1 MTMRKNEFLRSLRRR
16 LRRYPSAEVDEA
28 LAYYEELIA
37 DKMECGKTEAQA
49 VAEFGDVAL
58 VAASIAGELDGKYR
72 ANGVQTPVSSK
83 RRHSVAYWIFK
94 PFAVLFGLIAI
105 LVIVVLWLSFLISAL
120 ALYVSALSVLVVG
133 IIDVFVLYA
142 GSGLYPALAGG
153 GAVLAATGVLLLFAV
168 FFQWLT
174 RCSLHCMSG
183 LCRTIFRRTAGRS

>member
-1 MTMRKNEFLRSLRRR
+1 MRKNEFLRSLRRR

-94 PFAVLFGLIAI
+94 PFAVLFGLIARETKGRKPFTGRAGI
-105 LVIVVLWLSFLISAL
+105 GLRFEEGLTIVLIVTIYA
-120 ALYVSALSVLVVG
+120 AG
-133 IIDVFVLYA
+133 IVWN
-142 GSGLYPALAGG
+142 
-153 GAVLAATGVLLLFAV
+153 LL
-168 FFQWLT
+168 
-174 RCSLHCMSG
+174 
-183 LCRTIFRRTAGRS
+183 I